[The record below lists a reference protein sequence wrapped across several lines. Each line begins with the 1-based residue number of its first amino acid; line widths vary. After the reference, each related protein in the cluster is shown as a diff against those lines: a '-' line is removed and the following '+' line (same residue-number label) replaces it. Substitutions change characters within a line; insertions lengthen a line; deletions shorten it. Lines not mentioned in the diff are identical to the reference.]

1 MFKEKDIWAGWAE
14 LILTGEFI
22 SYAMYVF
29 FFNKLIPLQAV
40 CTKYSTILM
49 SVQGPLTLNGLDESL
64 GIQ

>member
-1 MFKEKDIWAGWAE
+1 M
-14 LILTGEFI
+14 ILTVEFI